1 MRHQDRFGKITAPA
15 AERSLGHHVHRV
27 DRFVVPAQA
36 RDTFLAEVR
45 TTLEFVRT
53 LPGYLHD
60 LVVEQP
66 SDGGRFDLVTVVEW
80 DSPAS
85 IEKAEAEVK
94 ARHGQRRFDSQE
106 RFAKLGIEADMARY
120 EQVAVDPLE

>member
-1 MRHQDRFGKITAPA
+1 
-15 AERSLGHHVHRV
+15 VHRV

-45 TTLEFVRT
+45 TTLELVRT

-80 DSPAS
+80 DSTAS
-85 IEKAEAEVK
+85 IENAEAAVK
-94 ARHGQRRFDSQE
+94 ARHGQRHFDPQE
-106 RFAKLGIEADMARY
+106 RFAELGIETDMARY
-120 EQVAVDPLE
+120 EEVAVDSLE

>member
-1 MRHQDRFGKITAPA
+1 
-15 AERSLGHHVHRV
+15 VHRA

-45 TTLEFVRT
+45 TVLELVRT

-60 LVVEQP
+60 LMVEQP
-66 SDGGRFDLVTVVEW
+66 SDGGRFDFVTVVEW

-85 IEKAEAEVK
+85 IENAETEIE
-94 ARHGQRRFDSQE
+94 ARHRQRHFDPQE
-106 RFAKLGIEADMARY
+106 RFAELGIEADMAHY
-120 EQVAVDPLE
+120 EEVAVDPLG